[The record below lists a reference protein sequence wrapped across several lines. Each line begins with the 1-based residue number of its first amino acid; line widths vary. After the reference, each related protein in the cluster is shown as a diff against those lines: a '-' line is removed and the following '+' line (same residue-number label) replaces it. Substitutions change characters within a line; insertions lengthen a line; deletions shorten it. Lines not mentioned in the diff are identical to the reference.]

1 MSWIVNGSIFKSI
14 ESYLITGWRFNQIDA
29 VLVDYSI
36 TSNFVSYSI
45 FDVILQYLEFSKNEL
60 CEEYS
65 ELYMIVF
72 QSQ

>member
-1 MSWIVNGSIFKSI
+1 M
-14 ESYLITGWRFNQIDA
+14 RFNQIDA

-36 TSNFVSYSI
+36 TSSFVSYSI